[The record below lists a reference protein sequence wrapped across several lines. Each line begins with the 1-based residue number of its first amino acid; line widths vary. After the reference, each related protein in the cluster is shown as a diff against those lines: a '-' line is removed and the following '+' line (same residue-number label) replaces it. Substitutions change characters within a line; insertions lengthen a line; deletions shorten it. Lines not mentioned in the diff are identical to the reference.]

1 MDTTYKVNDEV
12 IVKGKGEGEGDSRN
26 GTIVEVNTISE
37 DGGVQTYK
45 VKFKNNLEED
55 VNEEDIEKVVN
66 EEVTENFGESTGDT
80 IDTHKQSEDLKGAI
94 ETITKTEDSDKTTVT
109 VVMKKPTLGL
119 GGGKS
124 RNQKK
129 RGGKRTSLKK
139 SKGKKSRGGSLA
151 FSEYKGGKRKSRGNA
166 KKGGKRK
173 SRGKAKK

>member
-1 MDTTYKVNDEV
+1 MTTYKVNDEV
-12 IVKGKGEGEGDSRN
+12 IVKGDVEGESKK
-26 GTIVEVNTISE
+26 GTIIEVNTISE

-45 VKFKNNLEED
+45 VKFENDSEEN
-55 VNEEDIEKVVN
+55 VNEEDIKKVVN
-66 EEVTENFGESTGDT
+66 EEVETNFDERTGDT
-80 IDTHKQSEDLKGAI
+80 IDTTKQSKDLKNAI
-94 ETITKTEDSDKTTVT
+94 ETITKTEDGDKTTVT